1 MGAVIDPAEQ
11 LSVAYRKRLVC
22 TYVVNDDGER
32 ELRIDHGMKE
42 ISFDDERFFAF
53 GEQLAK
59 VASFTGHE
67 ATGWGDGYTWDEIGP
82 LLEALL
88 DEGVLQRGEATDDPR
103 GSGLVESP
111 VPPSACPFARSWS
124 AAECEAITGDLGDR
138 PVEVG
143 YLEAVVPAVRIAHP
157 ALDADDRQVGEA
169 NVFPARLRLDR
180 PTDWRVCQYPGSRY
194 RDDMPMNV
202 TALRAMIKHWKPILV
217 ATLAVRDEV
226 AARLGRGA
234 EPWTL
239 GELHVLSSA
248 VLALPAFALLR
259 GGGSSPQRPLHPV
272 LSSLFRVTDGVRL
285 TAYEMLFSI
294 EKTRRP
300 EEPMTAADL
309 YTRAEQ
315 EALLTS
321 PTGVCSG
328 PPHMIEE
335 FLRCAVDGVRPD
347 GLAGVELPGEIAAL
361 FDELPAA
368 IDYALY
374 SKQSW
379 GVSLS
384 AWLAMSRAYEA
395 LIAIATTSAAGPD
408 AAAAQSL
415 RARLG
420 RDWAVLERLQ
430 IASDHDRDVHWR
442 AYVDAYQVAHRALR
456 EPVGPATLAG
466 AIAVG
471 PLTAVQSAAARE
483 LHDLLAARAARGELA
498 GGAPA
503 AARIAE
509 VVIGYLR
516 EEQAILAATTRIQDA
531 INTLLD
537 RPRPTRPLETRDF
550 RVHFVLG
557 HGDQRFPHL
566 LDALGAELG
575 IAITCTASAIT
586 ISDQRAAQLPPHT
599 TRHASSSAGG
609 Q

>member
-1 MGAVIDPAEQ
+1 MTAAIDPAEQ
-11 LSVAYRKRLVC
+11 LSIAHRKRLVC
-22 TYVVNDDGER
+22 AYVVNDRGER

-67 ATGWGDGYTWDEIGP
+67 ATGWGSGYTWDEIGP

-88 DEGVLQRGEATDDPR
+88 DEGVLQRGQASDDPR
-103 GSGLVESP
+103 GGGLVESP
-111 VPPSACPFARSWS
+111 VPPSVCPFARSWS
-124 AAECEAITGDLGDR
+124 AAECEAITRDLGDR

-143 YLEAVVPAVRIAHP
+143 YLEAVVPAVRIPHP

-180 PTDWRVCQYPGSRY
+180 PTDWRICQYPGSRY

-217 ATLAVRDEV
+217 ATLAVRDEL

-234 EPWTL
+234 EPWTI

-248 VLALPAFALLR
+248 ILALPAFAMLR

-294 EKTRRP
+294 ERTRRP
-300 EEPMTAADL
+300 EEPMTAAEL
-309 YTRAEQ
+309 YTRAER

-347 GLAGVELPGEIAAL
+347 GLTAVELPGELAPL
-361 FDELPAA
+361 FGELPAA

-374 SKQSW
+374 SMQTW

-384 AWLAMSRAYEA
+384 VWLAMSRAYEA
-395 LIAIATTSAAGPD
+395 LIALTTSAPGPVP
-408 AAAAQSL
+408 AAARSL
-415 RARLG
+415 RARL
-420 RDWAVLERLQ
+420 RSDWSVLEHLQ
-430 IASDHDRDVHWR
+430 IASDHDRGVHWR
-442 AYVDAYQVAHRALR
+442 AYVDAYEVAHRALR
-456 EPVGPATLAG
+456 QPVGPATLAG
-466 AIAVG
+466 AIAIG
-471 PLTAVQSAAARE
+471 PLTAVQRAAADE
-483 LHDLLAARAARGELA
+483 LHALLVARVARGELA

-503 AARIAE
+503 AAQIAG

-516 EEQAILAATTRIQDA
+516 EEQAILAQTTRIQDA
-531 INTLLD
+531 INAVLD

-575 IAITCTASAIT
+575 IAVACTASAIT
-586 ISDQRAAQLPPHT
+586 ISDLRAAQLPPQT
-599 TRHASSSAGG
+599 TRYASNPAGG

>member
-1 MGAVIDPAEQ
+1 MTAMIDPAEQ

-22 TYVVNDDGER
+22 AYVVNDCGER

-67 ATGWGDGYTWDEIGP
+67 ATGWGSGYTWDEIGP

-88 DEGVLQRGEATDDPR
+88 DEGVLQRGQASDDPR

-111 VPPSACPFARSWS
+111 VPPSVCPFARSWS
-124 AAECEAITGDLGDR
+124 AAECEAITRDLGDR

-143 YLEAVVPAVRIAHP
+143 YLEAVVPAVRIPHP

-180 PTDWRVCQYPGSRY
+180 PTDWRICQYPGSRY

-217 ATLAVRDEV
+217 ATLAVRDEL

-234 EPWTL
+234 EPWTI

-248 VLALPAFALLR
+248 ILALPAFAMLR

-294 EKTRRP
+294 ERTRRP
-300 EEPMTAADL
+300 EEPMTAAEL
-309 YTRAEQ
+309 YTRAER

-347 GLAGVELPGEIAAL
+347 GIAGVELPGELAPL
-361 FDELPAA
+361 FGELPAA

-374 SKQSW
+374 SMQTW

-384 AWLAMSRAYEA
+384 VWLAMSRAYEA
-395 LIAIATTSAAGPD
+395 LIAIAATSAPD
-408 AAAAQSL
+408 AGAAQSL
-415 RARLG
+415 RARL
-420 RDWAVLERLQ
+420 RSDWGMLEHLQ

-442 AYVDAYQVAHRALR
+442 AYVDAYEVAHRALR
-456 EPVGPATLAG
+456 QPVGPATLAG
-466 AIAVG
+466 AIAIG
-471 PLTAVQSAAARE
+471 PLTAVQRAAADE
-483 LHDLLAARAARGELA
+483 LHDLLVARVARGELA

-503 AARIAE
+503 AAQIAGG
-509 VVIGYLR
+509 VIGYLR
-516 EEQAILAATTRIQDA
+516 EEQAILAQTTRIQDA
-531 INTLLD
+531 INAVLD

-557 HGDQRFPHL
+557 HGNQRFPHL
-566 LDALGAELG
+566 FDALGAELG

-586 ISDQRAAQLPPHT
+586 ISDLRAAQLPPQT
-599 TRHASSSAGG
+599 TRYASNSAGG

>member
-1 MGAVIDPAEQ
+1 MAAMIDPAEQ
-11 LSVAYRKRLVC
+11 LSIAYRKRLVC
-22 TYVVNDDGER
+22 AYVVNDRGER

-67 ATGWGDGYTWDEIGP
+67 ATGWGSGYSWDELGP

-88 DEGVLQRGEATDDPR
+88 DEGVLQRGQASDDPR

-111 VPPSACPFARSWS
+111 VPPSVCPFARSWS
-124 AAECEAITGDLGDR
+124 AAECEAITRDLGDR

-143 YLEAVVPAVRIAHP
+143 YLEAVVPAVRIPHP

-180 PTDWRVCQYPGSRY
+180 PTDWRICQYPGSRY

-217 ATLAVRDEV
+217 ATLAVRDEL

-234 EPWTL
+234 EPWTI

-248 VLALPAFALLR
+248 VLALPAFAMLR
-259 GGGSSPQRPLHPV
+259 GGGSSPPRPLHPV

-294 EKTRRP
+294 ERTRRP
-300 EEPMTAADL
+300 EEPMTAAEL
-309 YTRAEQ
+309 YTRAER

-347 GLAGVELPGEIAAL
+347 GLTAVELPGELAPL
-361 FDELPAA
+361 FGELPEA

-374 SKQSW
+374 SMQTW

-384 AWLAMSRAYEA
+384 VWLAMSRAYEA
-395 LIAIATTSAAGPD
+395 LIAITTRAPGPDD
-408 AAAAQSL
+408 AAARSL
-415 RARLG
+415 RARL
-420 RDWAVLERLQ
+420 RSDWGVLEHLQ

-442 AYVDAYQVAHRALR
+442 AYVDAYEVAHRALR
-456 EPVGPATLAG
+456 QPVGPATLAG

-471 PLTAVQSAAARE
+471 PLTAVQRAAADE
-483 LHDLLAARAARGELA
+483 LHGLLAARVARGELA

-503 AARIAE
+503 AAQIAGI
-509 VVIGYLR
+509 VIGYLR
-516 EEQAILAATTRIQDA
+516 EEQAILAQTTRIQDA
-531 INTLLD
+531 INAVLD

-557 HGDQRFPHL
+557 HGNQRFPHL

-586 ISDQRAAQLPPHT
+586 ISDLRAAQLPPQT
-599 TRHASSSAGG
+599 TRYASNSAGG